1 MQVRLLLPQVRLLS
15 PWPSRSRV
23 GTRKHHALPSSFEIT
38 FKELSEALMSNFAAG
53 ERKTPEETLFERQT
67 KLQAAVQ
74 QTNTSIA
81 GFKSELVS
89 MKREGRAAGRAA
101 GHQMSLGKIKNLK
114 TLANQTREVLIGHSL
129 ERIVRTKICP
139 VLSPS

>member
-1 MQVRLLLPQVRLLS
+1 MGC
-15 PWPSRSRV
+15 V
-23 GTRKHHALPSSFEIT
+23 GARKHHALPSSFEIT
-38 FKELSEALMSNFAAG
+38 FKELYEALMSNFAAG

-81 GFKSELVS
+81 GFKSELTT

-101 GHQMSLGKIKNLK
+101 GNQLSPGKVKKLK
-114 TLANQTREVLIGHSL
+114 TLANDIKLKKDTIAVFQNT
-129 ERIVRTKICP
+129 
-139 VLSPS
+139 LSSQLQQLKKVN